1 MLRHVEVCGVAVH
14 LTLFVPTWIQHRTHR
29 SIVVRLLRTTTQT
42 HRVILHDSI
51 REQVLKP
58 VGVAKFCLAQI
69 GVARL
74 LCVGECKL
82 TCARIERID
91 QFIHVTIHSVVA
103 TIEHF
108 GEIEPTA
115 VVQFAI
121 DAHLVLRIEDVE
133 IAVRGNQACGKF
145 ARVVDM
151 RLSLLTLLGGHHN
164 HTRHGARTI
173 DGGCATVFQ
182 DLETLNVVCVQSCNG
197 RTDQRFGITRSQVVS
212 IHIRHIFHDYTIHY
226 PKWFGSTE
234 DGRGTAHTDFRSR
247 TKCATHVLHRHTG
260 CASFERATHVCHTAQ
275 SCSCCIHFVGS
286 TSKHAAVGFRQTC
299 HHHFAQRLRIFQCDF
314 HVGVAFQGLRLHA
327 EITHGNVVVL
337 ALDG

>member
-1 MLRHVEVCGVAVH
+1 M
-14 LTLFVPTWIQHRTHR
+14 
-29 SIVVRLLRTTTQT
+29 
-42 HRVILHDSI
+42 HDSI

-58 VGVAKFCLAQI
+58 VGVAKFCLTQI

-91 QFIHVTIHSVVA
+91 QFIHMTIHSVVA

-115 VVQFAI
+115 VVQLAI
-121 DAHLVLRIEDVE
+121 DAHLVLRVEDVE
-133 IAVRGNQACGKF
+133 IAVRGNQTRGKF
-145 ARVVDM
+145 ARVVHV

-182 DLETLNVVCVQSCNG
+182 DLETLNVVCVQSGNG
-197 RTDQRFGITRSQVVS
+197 RTDQRFGITRSQIVG
-212 IHIRHIFHDYTIHY
+212 IHVRHIFHDYAVHH
-226 PKWFGSTE
+226 PKRFGSTE
-234 DGRGTAHTDFRSR
+234 DGCGTAHTDFRSC
-247 TKCATHVLHRHTG
+247 TKRATHVLHRHTG
-260 CASFERATHVCHTAQ
+260 CASFERATHVGHTAQ
-275 SCSCCIHFVGS
+275 ACCRSIHFVGS
-286 TSKHAAVGFRQTC
+286 TGKHSTVGFRQPR
-299 HHHFAQRLRIFQCDF
+299 HHHFAQRLRIFQRDF
-314 HVGVAFQGLRLHA
+314 HVGGTFQCLRLHT

-337 ALDG
+337 SLDGQGKLTCFVCGCEGASAIGRNTCAKEGLIVGGCCHNT